1 MNKKDIVTNNN
12 ITKVA
17 KFLEDSIKWLKEAD
31 MGCCH
36 FNLSDDL
43 ALYIGWEPGYD
54 QNDTTII
61 TSPTEDGYAI
71 VAGVKIRNDFDCAD
85 YEYLDF
91 TVYED
96 GEVADV
102 STSMSPDMTR
112 RQYRRDARW
121 FLENFVAMTNEIK
134 KGNLLVE

>member
-102 STSMSPDMTR
+102 ST
-112 RQYRRDARW
+112 
-121 FLENFVAMTNEIK
+121 
-134 KGNLLVE
+134 